1 MIKVSRMADYA
12 VLLVCKMSKNQDKF
26 FSANELSL
34 NTSLKTTTINKIL
47 TKLTRANI
55 TSSVRGVTGGYKL
68 AIRAEDIS
76 VGNII
81 DIIDGRVALTVCVEN
96 GENNNCELVSMCPSQ
111 SNWQIINNA
120 VCNAL
125 NAISIEEMA
134 NPSKIKNN
142 YKYKNDK
149 NFSNINN
156 RMV

>member
-1 MIKVSRMADYA
+1 MADYA

-26 FSANELSL
+26 YSANELSL

-47 TKLTRANI
+47 TKLTKANI
-55 TSSVRGVTGGYKL
+55 TSSIRGVTGGYKL
-68 AIRAEDIS
+68 AKGADDIS

-81 DIIDGRVALTVCVEN
+81 DIIDGRVALTVCVEK
-96 GENNNCELVSMCPSQ
+96 GENNNCELESVCTSR
-111 SNWQIINNA
+111 SNWQVINNA

-125 NAISIEEMA
+125 NSISIEEMA
-134 NPSKIKNN
+134 NPFKIKNN
-142 YKYKNDK
+142 YKYKDDK

>member
-26 FSANELSL
+26 YSANELSL

-47 TKLTRANI
+47 TKLTKANI
-55 TSSVRGVTGGYKL
+55 TSSIRGVTGGYKL
-68 AIRAEDIS
+68 AMGADDIS

-81 DIIDGRVALTVCVEN
+81 DIIDGRVALTVCVEK
-96 GENNNCELVSMCPSQ
+96 GENNNCELESVCTSR
-111 SNWQIINNA
+111 SNWQVINNA

-125 NAISIEEMA
+125 NSISIEEMA

-142 YKYKNDK
+142 YKYKEDK
-149 NFSNINN
+149 NLSNINN

>member
-26 FSANELSL
+26 YSANELSL

-47 TKLTRANI
+47 TKLTKANI
-55 TSSVRGVTGGYKL
+55 TSSIRGVTGGYKL
-68 AIRAEDIS
+68 AIGADDIS

-81 DIIDGRVALTVCVEN
+81 DIIDGRVALTVCVEK
-96 GENNNCELVSMCPSQ
+96 GENNNCELESVCTSR
-111 SNWQIINNA
+111 SNWQVINNA

-125 NAISIEEMA
+125 NSISIEEMA
-134 NPSKIKNN
+134 NPFKIKNN
-142 YKYKNDK
+142 YKYKEDK
-149 NFSNINN
+149 NLSNINN

>member
-12 VLLVCKMSKNQDKF
+12 VLLVCKMSKNENKVY
-26 FSANELSL
+26 SANELSL

-47 TKLTRANI
+47 TKLTKANVTDSI
-55 TSSVRGVTGGYKL
+55 RGVTGGYKL
-68 AIRAEDIS
+68 AMSAQDIS

-81 DIIDGRVALTVCVEN
+81 DIIDGRIALTVCVEEGVN
-96 GENNNCELVSMCPSQ
+96 HNCDLVAMCPTQ

-120 VCNAL
+120 VCDAL

-142 YKYKNDK
+142 YKYKDDK

>member
-26 FSANELSL
+26 YSANELSL

-47 TKLTRANI
+47 TKLTKANI
-55 TSSVRGVTGGYKL
+55 TSSIRGVTGGYKL
-68 AIRAEDIS
+68 AKGADDIS

-81 DIIDGRVALTVCVEN
+81 DIIDGRVALTVCVEK
-96 GENNNCELVSMCPSQ
+96 GENNNCELESVCTSR
-111 SNWQIINNA
+111 SNWQVINNA

-125 NAISIEEMA
+125 NSISIEEMA
-134 NPSKIKNN
+134 NPFKIKNN
-142 YKYKNDK
+142 YKYKEDK
-149 NFSNINN
+149 SLSNINN

>member
-26 FSANELSL
+26 YSANELSL

-47 TKLTRANI
+47 TKLTKANI
-55 TSSVRGVTGGYKL
+55 TSSIRGVTGGYKL
-68 AIRAEDIS
+68 AMGADDIS

-81 DIIDGRVALTVCVEN
+81 DIIDGRVALTVCVEK
-96 GENNNCELVSMCPSQ
+96 GENNNCELESVCTSR
-111 SNWQIINNA
+111 SNWQVINNA

-125 NAISIEEMA
+125 NSISIEEMA
-134 NPSKIKNN
+134 NPFKIKNN
-142 YKYKNDK
+142 YKYKEDK
-149 NFSNINN
+149 NFSDINN

>member
-47 TKLTRANI
+47 TKLTRADI